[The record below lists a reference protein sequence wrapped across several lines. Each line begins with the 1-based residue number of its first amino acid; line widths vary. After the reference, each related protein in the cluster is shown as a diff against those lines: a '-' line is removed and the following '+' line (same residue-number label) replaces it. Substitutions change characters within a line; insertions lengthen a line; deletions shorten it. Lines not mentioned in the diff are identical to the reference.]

1 MIGLPPPDQEKYM
14 SNNAVVWFEIYVN
27 DLQRAKAFYEAV
39 FTVSLEKLGDDDVDG
54 WMFPCKEE
62 NAGAGGALFKFKK
75 QDMPVG
81 PGGTTV
87 YFGCEDCAVE
97 QARAVANGGA
107 VILSKMSIGEH
118 GFCAVVRD
126 TEGNHIG
133 LHSMK

>member
-1 MIGLPPPDQEKYM
+1 MPH
-14 SNNAVVWFEIYVN
+14 NAVVCFEISVQ

-39 FTVSLEKLGDDDVDG
+39 FTATLEKVGDEDTEG
-54 WMFPCKEE
+54 WMFPWKE
-62 NAGAGGALFKFKK
+62 GAEGACGALFKFKK
-75 QDMPVG
+75 QDVPIG

-97 QARAVANGGA
+97 EARAAANGGT
-107 VILSKMSIGEH
+107 VILSKMSVGEH
-118 GFCAVVRD
+118 GFCAIVRD